1 LKRLSGGS
9 VLDAVTIVGTKY
21 CVGGFDYLIKAS
33 RVREPE
39 EQCLFLVLDTK
50 SDDVLLHNG
59 KQRLG
64 TVAATHVKAVRET
77 LKKLAVS
84 ESADH
89 VIVCKLNFI
98 ADSSSHMFKQ
108 NSSFNVV
115 PVFSVYERLAR
126 KFSNKYRKD

>member
-21 CVGGFDYLIKAS
+21 CAGGFDYLIKAS

-64 TVAATHVKAVRET
+64 TVAAIHVKAVRET

-84 ESADH
+84 EGADH